1 VQRSPIALPT
11 IFWIGAISIGLVALV
26 IGVAGTSWIG
36 AVPPSQ
42 KSFSNCA
49 ELRKIYNAGIARS
62 KKSARQAAF
71 AGSVRPKVA
80 KKVFQKN
87 RKRLGPARFGSLCLV
102 DAPAPIDAGVT
113 GPETN
118 HPVAN
123 LTAVWG
129 LQPFAVQD
137 NQVGIQF
144 HNGLDYYIQTKSV
157 PVIASMSGRL
167 FMAEIVIRK
176 EDGHAQLNL
185 AWAAPTGEVNIY
197 SLEPSAG
204 PAEATKI
211 EEQKALADRMLSE
224 MQVRVGD
231 TITTG
236 QRLTTLYAQDDWA
249 HIHWSMKTSMD
260 GPEKWVCPADSLTRE
275 DQRELANFMNAWENR
290 LYRGTKN
297 VDLCNT

>member
-1 VQRSPIALPT
+1 MVGRLPVL
-11 IFWIGAISIGLVALV
+11 WIGAISIGLFALA
-26 IGVAGTSWIG
+26 IAGSSLIG
-36 AVPPSQ
+36 AVPSSQ
-42 KSFSNCA
+42 KSFTNCS
-49 ELRKIYNAGIARS
+49 ELQKIYDAGIARS
-62 KKSARQAAF
+62 KKTARQAAF
-71 AGSVRPKVA
+71 AGFVRPKVA

-102 DAPAPIDAGVT
+102 EAPAPIDTGVT
-113 GPETN
+113 GPAAT

-137 NQVGIQF
+137 NAVGIQF

-167 FMAEIVIRK
+167 FMAEILIRK

-211 EEQKALADRMLSE
+211 EEQKALADLMLSE

-249 HIHWSMKTSMD
+249 HIHWSIKTSMD
-260 GPEKWVCPADSLTRE
+260 GPENWVCPADSLTHE
-275 DQRELANFMNAWENR
+275 DQQELTNFMNAWENR